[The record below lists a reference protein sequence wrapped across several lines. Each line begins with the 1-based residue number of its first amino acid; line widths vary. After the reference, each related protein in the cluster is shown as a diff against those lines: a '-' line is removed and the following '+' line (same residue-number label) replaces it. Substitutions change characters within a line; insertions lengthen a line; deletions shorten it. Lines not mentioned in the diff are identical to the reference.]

1 MFTQHINTRRNAG
14 MLKKWWN
21 DIITRDNKN
30 YQLSPALYVS
40 GAPVIIKT
48 QYDAFYKTNLAKL
61 LETQKI
67 KQLVITG
74 VMTNLCCETTARNA
88 FVRGFEIFF
97 VVDGTATQNELMHWA
112 TLVNLSYGFAIPVLT
127 EEIINCFKRKC

>member
-1 MFTQHINTRRNAG
+1 

-40 GAPVIIKT
+40 GVPVIIKT

>member
-1 MFTQHINTRRNAG
+1 
-14 MLKKWWN
+14 
-21 DIITRDNKN
+21 
-30 YQLSPALYVS
+30 
-40 GAPVIIKT
+40 
-48 QYDAFYKTNLAKL
+48 LAKL

>member
-1 MFTQHINTRRNAG
+1 